1 MMKALKTLALSA
13 VIGLGAFSFAPATA
27 MAQDGFYLGFG
38 GGRDGA
44 RVGVWV
50 GESGHAQRRWDRRH
64 DRRDFRR
71 DAATC
76 SPGEAVSKAR
86 RMGLRNARVV
96 DTSRNSITVRGR
108 DRGGREFVTFGR
120 YGRCPVIG

>member
-1 MMKALKTLALSA
+1 MTKALKTLALSA
-13 VIGLGAFSFAPATA
+13 AIGLGAIAAVPTAA
-27 MAQDGFYLGFG
+27 MAQNGFYLGFG
-38 GGRDGA
+38 GGSDP

-50 GESGHAQRRWDRRH
+50 GESGHAHRRWDRRH

-71 DAATC
+71 DASTC

-120 YGRCPVIG
+120 FGRCPVIG